1 MGSVCEAGS
10 EGGRCLD
17 VAETP
22 ELLGQEET
30 QKRLTLPTL
39 SLHSH
44 LLTLLRAEKDT
55 KPRAVKRTKIFKFD
69 YITTKHF

>member
-1 MGSVCEAGS
+1 MGRVCEAGS
-10 EGGRCLD
+10 EGRRCLD
-17 VAETP
+17 VAEPP

-30 QKRLTLPTL
+30 QKRLALTTL
-39 SLHSH
+39 SPHPH
-44 LLTLLRAEKDT
+44 LLALLRAEKDT